1 MAVRFS
7 EKEYRD
13 LLGEEGTATRKYRN
27 KPVYLDGHRFDSEHE
42 RDIYAE
48 LKILERAGEISEL
61 KLQPAFELVPA
72 VRRDGKPIQRAI
84 TYKADFSY
92 MQDGELKVLD
102 AKGVKTDV
110 YKLKKKLMLAL
121 LGIEIEEV

>member
-1 MAVRFS
+1 M
-7 EKEYRD
+7 
-13 LLGEEGTATRKYRN
+13 
-27 KPVYLDGHRFDSEHE
+27 
-42 RDIYAE
+42 
-48 LKILERAGEISEL
+48 
-61 KLQPAFELVPA
+61 PA